1 MSIVPSDDGF
11 DFGTIHA
18 DPFNLR
24 KGENPRQ
31 KVLQQKVSAA
41 RASGRLNI
49 AALDLKEIPVEV
61 MKMYDF
67 ESVGAGES
75 WAESVDLTRF
85 VAADNELETLD
96 DFIFPDSE
104 PGKPEDDSQ
113 GNIFGG
119 LETLDMHG
127 NLLVG
132 VPLGFRRLTHLTSLN
147 LVRSLF
153 VFSRVYTNIP
163 SRQTAFRTTVSTQLL
178 RFRHCEISSL
188 PRIFSS
194 VRCLPS

>member
-1 MSIVPSDDGF
+1 MPSDDGF
-11 DFGTIHA
+11 DFGTVHA
-18 DPFNLR
+18 DPFNLN
-24 KGENPRQ
+24 KGVNTKQ
-31 KVLQQKVSAA
+31 KVLQQKISAA

-67 ESVGAGES
+67 ESIGASGS

-104 PGKPEDDSQ
+104 PGNPDDEGQ

-127 NLLVG
+127 NLLIG

-147 LVRSLF
+147 LVRLASLLTC
-153 VFSRVYTNIP
+153 TNADSLVIEP
-163 SRQTAFRTTVSTQLL
+163 SSK
-178 RFRHCEISSL
+178 
-188 PRIFSS
+188 
-194 VRCLPS
+194 